1 MIPAKSHS
9 SAKVSFYPYT
19 EDSSGEVCSAYAAAY
34 MSLDH
39 QVSYRDHMNFFFL
52 FLGIHFAL
60 GIALGIHF
68 PNVSRNVELKICGGY
83 NLSQTSSFKCKLCIN
98 ASVSMINLLLS
109 FNRQLSSAGRK
120 FRSIVTS
127 TSSVF

>member
-39 QVSYRDHMNFFFL
+39 QVSYRDHMNYFFL

-83 NLSQTSSFKCKLCIN
+83 NLLQTSSFKYKLCIN
-98 ASVSMINLLLS
+98 VSMINLLLS

>member
-19 EDSSGEVCSAYAAAY
+19 EDSSGEMCSAYAAAY

-39 QVSYRDHMNFFFL
+39 QVSYRDHMNYFFL
-52 FLGIHFAL
+52 FLGIHF
-60 GIALGIHF
+60 ALGIHF

-83 NLSQTSSFKCKLCIN
+83 NLLQTSSFKHKLYIN